1 MSSSSLLFNSS
12 VVRYLLEG
20 RGVVLDAD
28 PVEGLVGAVEGHE
41 VADEG
46 EVPRVDG
53 DPVRREHAHDLAD
66 DGTVRRLDAVVPE

>member
-1 MSSSSLLFNSS
+1 M
-12 VVRYLLEG
+12 EG
-20 RGVVLDAD
+20 RGIVFDAD

-46 EVPRVDG
+46 EVARVDG

-66 DGTVRRLDAVVPE
+66 DRAVRRLYAVVPE